1 MYKGT
6 FTDMMEPVAVGAGR
20 TRGEEEILS
29 AKGIQERREGIAIV
43 VEVGI
48 GAGIGI
54 EAWKE
59 MVEQLN
65 LMAIV
70 VIVEV
75 LVQRGCWEEDWGM
88 ELFIVV
94 EGGLCMFQV
103 PLRYPRV
110 FFSSISLPLDQ
121 EYIG

>member
-54 EAWKE
+54 EAWEE

-75 LVQRGCWEEDWGM
+75 LVQRGCWEED
-88 ELFIVV
+88 
-94 EGGLCMFQV
+94 
-103 PLRYPRV
+103 
-110 FFSSISLPLDQ
+110 
-121 EYIG
+121 